1 MNKKGKKLLCVFNIC
16 LLIIVFI
23 GVLLMFYSAANG
35 DRYRFA
41 QQGLKIVTYLS
52 MVIATTS
59 FYYRAIYRKK
69 STVKYCLL
77 AVILILL
84 MVGIFVI
91 NNILHYLGFA
101 SMFDYEVAVSLK
113 QFCLDDVK
121 YGVCRYISIPLLGIT
136 MFYVADKRIYRLVMP
151 LFDRMENLCITVFSK
166 LGLAQLC
173 GLNDTEDEDD
183 DER

>member
-1 MNKKGKKLLCVFNIC
+1 MNTKEKKLLCVFNIC
-16 LLIIVFI
+16 AWIIVFT
-23 GVLLMFYSAANG
+23 GVFLMFYSAANG

-41 QQGLKIVTYLS
+41 QQELKIVTYLS
-52 MVIATTS
+52 VVMAITS
-59 FYYRAIYRKK
+59 LYYRATYRKK

-91 NNILHYLGFA
+91 NNVLHYLGFA

-113 QFCLDDVK
+113 QFCLDDLK

-136 MFYVADKRIYRLVMP
+136 MFYVADKRIYRLFMP
-151 LFDRMENLCITVFSK
+151 LFDKMENLCITAFSK
-166 LGLAQLC
+166 LGLTQLC
-173 GLNDTEDEDD
+173 GLNDMEDEDD

>member
-1 MNKKGKKLLCVFNIC
+1 MYIEEKRRNKLMNVSTITFVAIGLIC
-16 LLIIVFI
+16 
-23 GVLLMFYSAANG
+23 MFYSAANG
-35 DRYRFA
+35 DRYRLV
-41 QQGLKIVTYLS
+41 QQGLKVVTYIS
-52 MVIATTS
+52 MVMATTS
-59 FYYRAIYRKK
+59 FYYRATYEKK

-91 NNILHYLGFA
+91 NNVLHYIGFA
-101 SMFDYEVAVSLK
+101 TMFDYEVTVSLK
-113 QFCLDDVK
+113 QFCLDDLK

-136 MFYVADKRIYRLVMP
+136 MFYVADKRIYRLLMP
-151 LFDRMENLCITVFSK
+151 LCDKMEKTFITALSK
-166 LGLAQLC
+166 LGLHELC

>member
-1 MNKKGKKLLCVFNIC
+1 MNTKEKKLLCLFNIC
-16 LLIIVFI
+16 ALIIVFI

-59 FYYRAIYRKK
+59 FYYRATYGKK

-77 AVILILL
+77 AVILILI
-84 MVGIFVI
+84 MIGIFVI
-91 NNILHYLGFA
+91 NNVLHYIGFA
-101 SMFDYEVAVSLK
+101 SMFDYEITVSLK
-113 QFCLDDVK
+113 QFCLDDLK

-136 MFYVADKRIYRLVMP
+136 MFYVADKRIYRLLMP
-151 LFDRMENLCITVFSK
+151 LYDKIENLFITVFSK
-166 LGLAQLC
+166 LSG
-173 GLNDTEDEDD
+173 EDISDL
-183 DER
+183 